1 MENGQNPWTIED
13 SKRVYGIG
21 DDFREYHFLDID
33 ENGFLSLQIN
43 NHSITIKE
51 VLQILY
57 QRLDQ
62 LNVGNLDQT
71 PSVTLRFPQLVTFQ
85 INKIFKAFKV
95 SMKDLNYNGVFSAVY
110 PIKVNQQRHAIEA
123 VLHDREKNYGLEV
136 GTKAEFLIALS
147 ALKERKEHLIML
159 NGVKDVDFL
168 ELAVKKS
175 EEGYNLIISIE
186 SLRELKTLLEITPD
200 LGNLKLCL
208 RIKPY
213 IPSSG
218 HWSFS
223 AGRNSKFGLSI
234 GEFEEVVEYLETTGK
249 KRLIHAIHSH
259 IGSQITSLKDFK
271 ELSKYLCNFYNYLH
285 EKGFVNL
292 TTIDFGGGLPIDY
305 EGLVTRSQPDTFVEY
320 ARNIVEGIEEV
331 ITPEKHPNI
340 LIEAGRAITA
350 LSSMV
355 IVQILEVKNVF
366 PKESQSLENVYKNWE
381 RKIERISTFNTWSEL
396 WTEYLGLD
404 ARDRT
409 LAGDIATLKQHEF
422 LIGRI
427 RKKFRERIAS
437 IFTEEKFNQFL
448 FDEHLRD
455 LLTKAQ
461 TLAICNFSVFNSVCD
476 YVLVN
481 QYFPIF
487 PIENLNNKPETIVR
501 MVDITCDSD
510 GEISSFKTKTDSE
523 NVFTKDGFPLLLK
536 NANIILK
543 GIPVPALRDLNESY
557 FAIALTGAYQDI
569 IEFDHNLLGDLPDAE
584 VRVND
589 DGEWEINWMAPPE
602 SSTLL
607 IEKVGYSLIE
617 EDTKIGQTS
626 YAKDTWNRP
635 KGTIDRDKE

>member
-1 MENGQNPWTIED
+1 MENGQNHWTIDD

-33 ENGFLSLQIN
+33 DNGFLRLKIN
-43 NHSITIKE
+43 NYSIPIKE
-51 VLQILY
+51 VLQILH

-62 LNVGNLDQT
+62 LNVANLDQT
-71 PSVTLRFPQLVTFQ
+71 PSVTLRFPQLVNFQ
-85 INKIFKAFKV
+85 INKLFKAFEETV
-95 SMKDLNYNGVFSAVY
+95 KDLNYNGVFSAVY

-123 VLHDREKNYGLEV
+123 VLTDQIKKYGLEV

-147 ALKERKEHLIML
+147 ALKQRKEHAIML

-168 ELAVKKS
+168 TLATIKS
-175 EEGYNLIISIE
+175 KEGYNLIISVE
-186 SLRELKTLLEITPD
+186 SLRELRTLLEIVPD

-234 GEFEEVVEYLETTGK
+234 GEFEEVVKYLEKTGK
-249 KRLIHAIHSH
+249 KGLVYAIHSH

-271 ELSKYLCNFYNYLH
+271 ELSKYLGNFYNYLL
-285 EKGFVNL
+285 EKEFVNL
-292 TTIDFGGGLPIDY
+292 TAIDFGGGLPIDY
-305 EGLVTRSQPDTFVEY
+305 EGLITKDHPDTFKEY
-320 ARNIVEGIEEV
+320 ARNIIEGIEE
-331 ITPEKHPNI
+331 IISPEKHPNI

-366 PKESQSLENVYKNWE
+366 PSEGQWSESVFKDWV
-381 RKIERISTFNTWSEL
+381 RKVERISSFNTWSEL
-396 WTEYLGLD
+396 WVEFLGLD

-409 LAGDIATLKQHEF
+409 LAGDIATLKQHEY
-422 LIGRI
+422 LIGQIRRQF
-427 RKKFRERIAS
+427 RKKVAS
-437 IFTEEKFNQFL
+437 IFTENKFNQFL

-455 LLTKAQ
+455 LLTKAKIL
-461 TLAICNFSVFNSVCD
+461 TICNFSVFNSVCD
-476 YVLVN
+476 HVLVN

-487 PIENLNNKPETIVR
+487 PIENLDKKPETIVR
-501 MVDITCDSD
+501 IVDITCDSD
-510 GEISSFKTKTDSE
+510 GEISSFKTKTSSQ
-523 NVFTKDGFPLLLK
+523 NVFTEDGFPLLLE
-536 NANIILK
+536 NSNIILK
-543 GIPVPALRDLNESY
+543 GIPVPVVNELNESY
-557 FAIALTGAYQDI
+557 FVIALTGAYQDI

-584 VRVND
+584 VRVNES
-589 DGEWEINWMAPPE
+589 GEWDINWVAPPE
-602 SSTLL
+602 TSTLL
-607 IEKVGYSLIE
+607 IEKVGYSIIE
-617 EDTKIGQTS
+617 EEAKIGQTS

-635 KGTIDRDKE
+635 KGTSEKDKE